1 MNLLAQVTFEAEAS
15 GSDSLS
21 GGAIAAIVVVGLVIG
36 IVHIA
41 GFWKT
46 LEKGG
51 ESGAWSLLSLVPC
64 LSPIA
69 FLPMTKLIG
78 RPNWWVVLLYVP
90 LVNIVVL
97 AILSID
103 IAKAYGKGTGYGVGL
118 WLLPFIFY
126 PMLGFGSAQYRGR
139 VYA

>member
-1 MNLLAQVTFEAEAS
+1 MNLLAQVTFEAERSAS
-15 GSDSLS
+15 SSL
-21 GGAIAAIVVVGLVIG
+21 GAGATIALVAVGLVVG
-36 IVHIA
+36 VLHII

-51 ESGAWSLLSLVPC
+51 ESGAWTLLTLVPC
-64 LSPIA
+64 LGPVA
-69 FLPMTKLIG
+69 FLPMTKLVG
-78 RPNWWVVLLYVP
+78 RPAWWVVLLYIP
-90 LVNIVVL
+90 LVNLVVL

-103 IAKAYGKGTGYGVGL
+103 IAKAYGKGTGYGIGL
-118 WLLPFIFY
+118 WLLPFVFY